1 MSDEKFIF
9 RLGGNLHN
17 VKPTITKDHALP
29 LKESK
34 TGFLDNTA
42 GKRQTTDEGNSIQE
56 VRILCRLK
64 PLEKRQQQD
73 YQQLLYSCRRIFF
86 TLLFVTSLLVLGS
99 VGTSGLEIHDVAL
112 CNVCRNI

>member
-99 VGTSGLEIHDVAL
+99 VGTSGL
-112 CNVCRNI
+112 

>member
-56 VRILCRLK
+56 VRILYYADLNRWRRDNNKITSNYCIHVEEFFS
-64 PLEKRQQQD
+64 PC
-73 YQQLLYSCRRIFF
+73 YLLLAS
-86 TLLFVTSLLVLGS
+86 
-99 VGTSGLEIHDVAL
+99 
-112 CNVCRNI
+112 